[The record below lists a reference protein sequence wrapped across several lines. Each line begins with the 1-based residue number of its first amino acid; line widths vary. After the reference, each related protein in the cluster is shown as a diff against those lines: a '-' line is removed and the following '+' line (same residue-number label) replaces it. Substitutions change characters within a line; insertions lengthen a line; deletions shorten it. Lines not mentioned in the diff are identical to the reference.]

1 MKDNI
6 SKTVLV
12 VMVPRGVFPHTA
24 KELEAMRDYV
34 YESIMKGVLVLG
46 VGTEFEL
53 EKFPE
58 LDDVQ
63 VRTADGAHC
72 TAEMVVSES
81 DTAAPPEDEQK
92 QEQEQKQ
99 KQEQDQEQEQPP
111 VLREHNLKQPTKQP
125 PKKKGRELL
134 MTPGEIVTSYRQ
146 AANPVAQLRVLADL
160 NVCSKDDIIEV
171 LAAQGVEVKKKAGR
185 PRKKAPDET

>member
-1 MKDNI
+1 MKDDI
-6 SKTVLV
+6 LKTVLV
-12 VMVPRGVFPHTA
+12 VTVPRGVFPHTA

-34 YESIMKGVLVLG
+34 CESIMKGVLVLG

-63 VRTADGAHC
+63 FRTADGAHC

-92 QEQEQKQ
+92 QEQEQ
-99 KQEQDQEQEQPP
+99 EQEQEQPP

-146 AANPVAQLRVLADL
+146 AANPVTQLRVLADL

-185 PRKKAPDET
+185 SRKKVPDGT

>member
-1 MKDNI
+1 MKDDI
-6 SKTVLV
+6 LKTVLV
-12 VMVPRGVFPHTA
+12 VTVPRGVFPHTV

-34 YESIMKGVLVLG
+34 CESIMKGVLVLDI
-46 VGTEFEL
+46 GTEFVL

-63 VRTADGAHC
+63 VQATDGAHC

-81 DTAAPPEDEQK
+81 DTAAPPEAEQKQEQK
-92 QEQEQKQ
+92 QEQE
-99 KQEQDQEQEQPP
+99 QEQEQPP
-111 VLREHNLKQPTKQP
+111 VLCEHNLKQPTKQP
-125 PKKKGRELL
+125 PKKKERELL

-185 PRKKAPDET
+185 LRKKVPDGT

>member
-1 MKDNI
+1 MKDNVL
-6 SKTVLV
+6 KTVLV

-34 YESIMKGVLVLG
+34 CESIMKGVLVLG
-46 VGTEFEL
+46 IGTEFEL

-63 VRTADGAHC
+63 VQTADGAHC

-92 QEQEQKQ
+92 QEQEQ
-99 KQEQDQEQEQPP
+99 EQAKPS
-111 VLREHNLKQPTKQP
+111 VLREHNLKQPTKQSQ
-125 PKKKGRELL
+125 KKKGRELL
-134 MTPGEIVTSYRQ
+134 MTPGEIVASYRQ
-146 AANPVAQLRVLADL
+146 AANKNNQIGVLADL
-160 NVCSKDDIIEV
+160 NVCSKAEIVDV
-171 LAAQGVEVKKKAGR
+171 LTEQGVEIKKRTGR
-185 PRKKAPDET
+185 PRKKVENET

>member
-1 MKDNI
+1 MKDDI
-6 SKTVLV
+6 LKTVLV
-12 VMVPRGVFPHTA
+12 VTVPRGVFPPTA

-34 YESIMKGVLVLG
+34 CESIMKGVLVLG

-63 VRTADGAHC
+63 VQTADGAHC

-92 QEQEQKQ
+92 QEQEQ
-99 KQEQDQEQEQPP
+99 PP
-111 VLREHNLKQPTKQP
+111 VLREHNLKQPTK
-125 PKKKGRELL
+125 KKERELL

>member
-6 SKTVLV
+6 LKTVLV

-63 VRTADGAHC
+63 VQTADGAHC

-81 DTAAPPEDEQK
+81 GTAAPPEDEQK
-92 QEQEQKQ
+92 QEQEQ
-99 KQEQDQEQEQPP
+99 EQGKPS

-125 PKKKGRELL
+125 QKKKGRELL
-134 MTPGEIVTSYRQ
+134 MTPGEIMTSYRQ

-171 LAAQGVEVKKKAGR
+171 LTAQGVEVKKKAGR
-185 PRKKAPDET
+185 PRKKAPDGT

>member
-1 MKDNI
+1 MKDDI
-6 SKTVLV
+6 LKTVLV
-12 VMVPRGVFPHTA
+12 VTVPRGVFPPTA

-34 YESIMKGVLVLG
+34 CESIMKGVLVLG
-46 VGTEFEL
+46 VGTEFEF
-53 EKFPE
+53 EKLPE

-63 VRTADGAHC
+63 VQAADGAHC

-81 DTAAPPEDEQK
+81 DTTAPPEDEQK
-92 QEQEQKQ
+92 QEQE
-99 KQEQDQEQEQPP
+99 QEQEQPP

-125 PKKKGRELL
+125 PKKKERELL

-146 AANPVAQLRVLADL
+146 AANPVDQLRVLADL

-185 PRKKAPDET
+185 PRKKAPDGT

>member
-1 MKDNI
+1 MKDDI
-6 SKTVLV
+6 LKTVLV
-12 VMVPRGVFPHTA
+12 VTVPRGVFPHTA

-34 YESIMKGVLVLG
+34 CESIMKGVLVLG
-46 VGTEFEL
+46 VGAEFEL

-92 QEQEQKQ
+92 Q
-99 KQEQDQEQEQPP
+99 DQEQPP

-125 PKKKGRELL
+125 QKKKGRELL

-185 PRKKAPDET
+185 SRKKVPDGT

>member
-6 SKTVLV
+6 LKTVLV

-34 YESIMKGVLVLG
+34 CESIMKGVLVLG

-63 VRTADGAHC
+63 VQIADGAHC

-81 DTAAPPEDEQK
+81 DTDATAEAEDMPPSN
-92 QEQEQKQ
+92 EQE
-99 KQEQDQEQEQPP
+99 PP
-111 VLREHNLKQPTKQP
+111 TLEPPRVLREHDLDRATAVSTKRG
-125 PKKKGRELL
+125 GRELL

-185 PRKKAPDET
+185 PRKKAPDGT

>member
-6 SKTVLV
+6 LKTVLV

-34 YESIMKGVLVLG
+34 YESIMRGVLVLG

-58 LDDVQ
+58 LADVQ
-63 VRTADGAHC
+63 VQTADGAHC

-92 QEQEQKQ
+92 QEQGQGK
-99 KQEQDQEQEQPP
+99 PS

-125 PKKKGRELL
+125 QKKKGRELL

-185 PRKKAPDET
+185 TRKKAPDGT